1 MVRIDMFDESTTTMV
16 LGGSPA
22 RSGFMEEADSTKA
35 RSLSDG
41 RKPCPMGGTPQTPKT
56 HTSDTSDTSGALPGL
71 IFGERREG
79 STARP
84 KRAFVARGVAVSSG
98 RHEALCAGWG
108 ALSRRDLT

>member
-1 MVRIDMFDESTTTMV
+1 MVHIDMFDESTTTMV

-41 RKPCPMGGTPQTPKT
+41 RKPWPMGGTPQTPKT

-71 IFGERREG
+71 PHSPDRK
-79 STARP
+79 STRLNSSHL
-84 KRAFVARGVAVSSG
+84 GISYAVFC
-98 RHEALCAGWG
+98 LK
-108 ALSRRDLT
+108 TKN